1 MVVFIQQSSNQLSF
15 RYKLA
20 KWASGDLDTETSQR
34 SEDFIEH
41 NNNLADQWLGLMI
54 ALTSER
60 AVPGLGEGM
69 TERSALRTEVI
80 QLLSVEPLSHSGVI
94 KKASVR
100 KNENDL
106 DEILKEIAVL
116 KPCTKTAGKK
126 VYHLRE
132 GLETEYNMFYYGYS
146 KEQQTAAQVRIFI
159 NFQL

>member
-1 MVVFIQQSSNQLSF
+1 
-15 RYKLA
+15 
-20 KWASGDLDTETSQR
+20 
-34 SEDFIEH
+34 
-41 NNNLADQWLGLMI
+41 MI

-69 TERSALRTEVI
+69 TERSALRTELI

-132 GLETEYNMFYYGYS
+132 GMETEYNMFYYGYS
-146 KEQQTAAQVRIFI
+146 KEEQTAVQVRNFI
-159 NFQL
+159 TFSFS